1 MIADLAAALRDE
13 ARRANERRTL
23 VLTGELAACYSGTR
37 EALDGAGIERSATT
51 LVAGE
56 DGERLDCERIAPK
69 RADGLLGRTRTA
81 VVLDCH
87 DECRPNAIGRTVGA
101 VDGGGL
107 LIVLAPPLDS
117 WPDHRDEFDATL
129 AVPPHDVASVA
140 GNFRR
145 RLVDTLRA
153 HRGIAVVNVDS
164 PTVECN
170 GLTDPPP
177 REQQTAPAVPS
188 EHEFPRAAYETCV
201 THDQTTAVHAF
212 ESLRESGTA
221 LVVEADRGR
230 GKSSAAGL
238 AAGAL
243 AAEGKN
249 VLVTAPA
256 YRSAA
261 PVFERARELLDGLD
275 ALADTDRDEQ
285 PRRLDSVGDGRICF
299 MEPAAAVERAPT
311 ADVVIVDEAAALP
324 VGRLSEFLDAPAV
337 AFVTTVHGYEGAGR
351 GFSVRFRD
359 HLADSDFTVAE
370 QRLDDPI
377 RYAAGDPIEVWVFRA
392 LLLDARPPIAPLVGD
407 AMPESVTYRRF
418 DAAELLADEHRLREA
433 FGLLVAAH
441 YRTEPNDLARLLDAP
456 NVSVHALLHE
466 GHVVSVALLAREGN
480 LSEDLRRK
488 VYEGSRIK
496 GNLLPDV
503 LTSQLRDE
511 DAGVSTG
518 QRVLRIATHPAARSR
533 GLGSRLLDEIRANAT
548 VDWLGVGYGATPEL
562 VRFWDR
568 NGFSTVY
575 LATTRNERSGEHSAL
590 MLAPLSPAGEALH
603 DRHARRF
610 VDRTGATLSDSLAN
624 LAPDVVRAALAA
636 TDAIPEI
643 DFTDHEWR
651 VAASAAHGPGLA
663 EIHPHVFRALAL
675 RHLTDSASSGLSA
688 REERLLVMV
697 VSQARPTEAV
707 ADALDYVSTGACMRA
722 LGDAYKPLVERYGD
736 RAAREERARY
746 VDDGE

>member
-1 MIADLAAALRDE
+1 MIADLAAALGDE
-13 ARRANERRTL
+13 ARRANERRAL
-23 VLTGELAACYSGTR
+23 VLAGERAACYARAR
-37 EALDGAGIERSATT
+37 EALDGAEIQRAATT
-51 LVAGE
+51 LIAGE
-56 DGERLDCERIAPK
+56 DKRLDCERIAPK
-69 RADGLLGRTRTA
+69 HADRLLGRTREA

-107 LIVLAPPLDS
+107 LIVLAPPLDG
-117 WPDHRDEFDATL
+117 WPDRRDDFDATL
-129 AVPPHDVASVA
+129 AVPPYAVASVA

-145 RLVDTLRA
+145 RLVETLRA
-153 HRGIAVVNVDS
+153 HRGITIVNVDS
-164 PTVECN
+164 RAVECD

-177 REQQTAPAVPS
+177 REQRTAPAVPS
-188 EHEFPRAAYETCV
+188 EHDFPQAAYEACLTP
-201 THDQTTAVHAF
+201 DQTAAVHAF
-212 ESLRESGTA
+212 ESFRESGSA

-238 AAGAL
+238 AAGAHAL
-243 AAEGKN
+243 EGKS
-249 VLVTAPA
+249 VLVTAPT

-275 ALADTDRDEQ
+275 ALAGTDRDER
-285 PRRLDSVGDGRICF
+285 PRRLDSVSGGRVCF
-299 MEPAAAVERAPT
+299 AEPAAAIERAET
-311 ADVVIVDEAAALP
+311 ADIVIVDEAAALP
-324 VGRLSEFLDAPAV
+324 VGRLSEFLAAPAV

-359 HLADSDFTVAE
+359 HLADSDFSIAE

-377 RYAAGDPIEVWVFRA
+377 RYAAGDPIEVWAFRA
-392 LLLDARPPIAPLVGD
+392 LLLDARPPVAPLVEE
-407 AMPESVTYRRF
+407 ATPESVTYRRF
-418 DAAELLADEHRLREA
+418 DAAGLVADEHRLREA

-466 GHVVSVALLAREGN
+466 GHVVSVALCAREGD
-480 LSEDLRRK
+480 LPADLRRE

-496 GNLLPDV
+496 GHLLPDV

-511 DAGVSTG
+511 AAGVPTG
-518 QRVLRIATHPAARSR
+518 QRVLRIATHPATRSR
-533 GLGSRLLDEIRANAT
+533 GLGSRLLDELRHDIDA
-548 VDWLGVGYGATPEL
+548 DWLGVGYGATPEL

-590 MLAPLSPAGEALH
+590 MLAPLSAAGRTLH

-610 VDRTGATLSDSLAN
+610 VERVGATLSDSLVA
-624 LAPDVVRAALAA
+624 LDPDVVRAALGA
-636 TDAIPEI
+636 THATTRVE
-643 DFTDHEWR
+643 FTDHEWR

-675 RHLTDSASSGLSA
+675 YHLTDAASSGLSA
-688 REERLLVMV
+688 REERLLVMRV
-697 VSQARPTEAV
+697 LQARPTEEV
-707 ADALDYVSTGACMRA
+707 ADALDYDSTGACMRA
-722 LGDAYKPLVERYGD
+722 LGDAYKPLVERYGN
-736 RAAREERARY
+736 RAAREERDRY